1 MGLRKIQQEL
11 QQQKEQ
17 DNNLMQDLT
26 TALEQVRAENS
37 NLQAELT
44 AAFKQIQ
51 DLATSDLQ
59 LKQVQQLMQCV
70 TEKEEKMKLRSK
82 ELNLMEESN
91 SNKAKE
97 LLKKE
102 QDLNEQLTNL
112 QKNIQD
118 AKAKAELEANRALV
132 VRQEQLDEFEKA
144 VEEREN
150 KIEKELEDCRVEVLK
165 TAEDN
170 FNSRMLAVRERE
182 NAVAKREYAIKQDVS
197 KRVDEAIEDTLKY
210 LNVVILVFIWL
221 IIFIGLKSGFWKS
234 VADIIENY
242 FEVLKVIYVY
252 WSEPELTLGCGIL
265 LIISE
270 LLVILLTFFVLIFSL
285 LGYCPIEQQDGS
297 RKSFFRAGYVGIG
310 AFIVVFGGDLAAI
323 WFIGGGFALCIIR
336 LILLSRY

>member
-1 MGLRKIQQEL
+1 
-11 QQQKEQ
+11 
-17 DNNLMQDLT
+17 MQ
-26 TALEQVRAENS
+26 N
-37 NLQAELT
+37 
-44 AAFKQIQ
+44 I
-51 DLATSDLQ
+51 
-59 LKQVQQLMQCV
+59 
-70 TEKEEKMKLRSK
+70 
-82 ELNLMEESN
+82 
-91 SNKAKE
+91 
-97 LLKKE
+97 
-102 QDLNEQLTNL
+102 

-118 AKAKAELEANRALV
+118 AKDKAEKEAHQAV
-132 VRQEQLDEFEKA
+132 ASRQARLDEHEKA

-170 FNSRMLAVRERE
+170 FNSRMLAVKERE

-197 KRVDEAIEDTLKY
+197 KRVDEAIKDTLKY
-210 LNVVILVFIWL
+210 LNVVIFVFICL

-270 LLVILLTFFVLIFSL
+270 LLVILLTFFVLIFAL

-297 RKSFFRAGYVGIG
+297 RKSFFRAGYVGIV
-310 AFIVVFGGDLAAI
+310 AFIVVFGGEQAAM
-323 WFIGGGFALCIIR
+323 WFIGVGIILCILRWI
-336 LILLSRY
+336 ILPRY

>member
-1 MGLRKIQQEL
+1 M
-11 QQQKEQ
+11 QK
-17 DNNLMQDLT
+17 
-26 TALEQVRAENS
+26 S
-37 NLQAELT
+37 
-44 AAFKQIQ
+44 
-51 DLATSDLQ
+51 
-59 LKQVQQLMQCV
+59 
-70 TEKEEKMKLRSK
+70 
-82 ELNLMEESN
+82 
-91 SNKAKE
+91 
-97 LLKKE
+97 
-102 QDLNEQLTNL
+102 
-112 QKNIQD
+112 IQD
-118 AKAKAELEANRALV
+118 AKDKAEKEAHQAVAL
-132 VRQEQLDEFEKA
+132 RQARLDEREKA

-197 KRVDEAIEDTLKY
+197 KRVDEAIKDTLKY
-210 LNVVILVFIWL
+210 LNVVIFVFIWL
-221 IIFIGLKSGFWKS
+221 MIFIGLKSGFWKS

-270 LLVILLTFFVLIFSL
+270 LLVILLTFFVLIFAL
-285 LGYCPIEQQDGS
+285 LGYCPIEQQDGA
-297 RKSFFRAGYVGIG
+297 RKSFFRVGYVGIG

-323 WFIGGGFALCIIR
+323 WFIGVGFALCIIR

>member
-1 MGLRKIQQEL
+1 MGLRQMQQEL

-17 DNNLMQDLT
+17 DNNLVQELT
-26 TALEQVRAENS
+26 TALEQAKAEKNK
-37 NLQAELT
+37 LQAELT
-44 AAFKQIQ
+44 VAYKQIQ

-59 LKQVQQLMQCV
+59 LREARQLMQRV
-70 TEKEEKMKLRSK
+70 KEKEEKLKLRNK
-82 ELNLMEESN
+82 ELNLKEESN
-91 SNKAKE
+91 SNKAKQ
-97 LLKKE
+97 LLEKE
-102 QDLNEQLTNL
+102 QQLNQQLQNL

-118 AKAKAELEANRALV
+118 AKDKAELEANKAV
-132 VRQEQLDEFEKA
+132 ADKQDELDKREKA

-150 KIEKELEDCRVEVLK
+150 KIEKEMEDFRVEALK

-197 KRVDEAIEDTLKY
+197 KRVDEAIKDTLKY
-210 LNVVILVFIWL
+210 LNVVIFVFIWL
-221 IIFIGLKSGFWKS
+221 MIFIGLKSGFWKS

-242 FEVLKVIYVY
+242 FEVLKAIYVY
-252 WSEPELTLGCGIL
+252 WSVPKLTLGCGLL

-270 LLVILLTFFVLIFSL
+270 LLVILLTFFVLIFAL

-310 AFIVVFGGDLAAI
+310 AFIVVFGGDFAAI
-323 WFIGGGFALCIIR
+323 WFIGVGFALFIIR
-336 LILLSRY
+336 LLLLSRY

>member
-1 MGLRKIQQEL
+1 MGLRQIQQNL
-11 QQQKEQ
+11 RQQKEQ

-26 TALEQVRAENS
+26 TALAQAKSENS
-37 NLQAELT
+37 NMQAELT
-44 AAFKQIQ
+44 AAYKQVQ

-59 LKQVQQLMQCV
+59 LREAQQLRQRV
-70 TEKEEKMKLRSK
+70 KEKEEKLKLRIK
-82 ELNLMEESN
+82 ELNLKEKSN
-91 SNKAKE
+91 SKKEKE
-97 LLKKE
+97 LLEKE
-102 QDLNEQLTNL
+102 QQLKQQLQNL

-118 AKAKAELEANRALV
+118 AKAKAELEANQALV

-170 FNSRMLAVRERE
+170 FNSRILAVRERE
-182 NAVAKREYAIKQDVS
+182 NAVAKREYAIKQDVR
-197 KRVDEAIEDTLKY
+197 KRVDEAIKDTLKY
-210 LNVVILVFIWL
+210 LNVVIFVFIWL

-234 VADIIENY
+234 VADMIENY

-252 WSEPELTLGCGIL
+252 WSEPELTLVCGIL

-270 LLVILLTFFVLIFSL
+270 LLVILLTFFVLIFAL